1 MLFRCKPLRK
11 AVKSE
16 VSCKKVL
23 VFVTRCR
30 ASQFYLCTAAFSS
43 CKSTAPGIKTL
54 PSVYCMWIYTKG
66 IQGNGSAKTQP
77 LNNFHKHPQLSHT
90 GKPQHTHTELIITE
104 RKNILS
110 FYSVGHLV
118 LWPRKWL
125 KRTHLYLYLYL

>member
-23 VFVTRCR
+23 GFVTRCR

-54 PSVYCMWIYTKG
+54 PSVYWCIAGGYTQKVYKEMD
-66 IQGNGSAKTQP
+66 QQK
-77 LNNFHKHPQLSHT
+77 LS
-90 GKPQHTHTELIITE
+90 L
-104 RKNILS
+104 
-110 FYSVGHLV
+110 
-118 LWPRKWL
+118 
-125 KRTHLYLYLYL
+125 